1 MSFPEHAIVTIIDK
15 GSATPIDFSH
25 GTAIPIPLNTPLA
38 IAEFGLA
45 VEQGQIHNYATLTGA
60 VGIQSQTQSF
70 SGTPDKIVLQ
80 ISRRN
85 TTPASIPITI
95 FETHQTL
102 LGQGEEINMTFSF
115 TDGGNEVPIPTGY
128 HGYTLTVH
136 RESVEPIPSL
146 EPTIIGPIQFEGTS
160 YITDEPSSSGQCD
173 LTLCD
178 LSLEVRAVQNT
189 TSVTNN
195 TVDQINS
202 TTNQINSTLED
213 ACDANIVSIS
223 STDIVPNGYV
233 ITAPGHYCLAEHI
246 SYSNPTTPAI
256 TISSECVY
264 LDLNGYTIDL
274 TDTGFAGIAINGVAN
289 VQIKNGTIKNSS
301 RPVPA
306 DAFPFVSLNP
316 LVANPTSARGFGI
329 ALLAGSSNVIIE
341 DIVTDRV
348 FTGIG
353 NVGIVRQVDINR
365 CYMYNFGFEY
375 GASGSLNFRGTG
387 FTFANSVLG
396 IESINIRNCV
406 AEGLT
411 GQHGIAFRNVTT
423 GLISHC
429 IIKVGYNVVPSPAN
443 VNDRTHGIRLNTCNG
458 IDIKN
463 CKTDGGRQGI
473 VINSFCACIDCE
485 VINYTAI
492 GFQIGQNQSNSSL
505 IRCLATTTNIITP
518 ATGNAEFGVGIYL
531 IGAHHNLVE
540 DCQSTGNRLGTIQ
553 AGLSLTFNTT
563 PNFPSH
569 NTIRNC
575 SLWNNT
581 NGLVVGTSVTGAQST
596 NNTVRD
602 CNIWSNDTGIL
613 INGPS
618 TSNSFSDNV
627 INNNNNG
634 IVVDSN
640 ATSNSFRNN
649 VINHN
654 NNTGILI
661 NLAATSNS
669 FINNVIN
676 HNTVIGVND
685 ANPLNAN
692 TYTHNQ
698 AFENGPSS
706 GTVQTQQYTATV
718 EYQWDINTFPAVNP
732 SFANLWKSI

>member
-1 MSFPEHAIVTIIDK
+1 MSFPEHALVTIIDK
-15 GSATPIDFSH
+15 GSSTPIDFSH
-25 GTAIPIPLNTPLA
+25 GTAITIPLATPLA

-45 VEQGQIHNYATLTGA
+45 VEQGQIHNYATLTGT

-70 SGTPDKIVLQ
+70 SGTPDKIILQ

-102 LGQGEEINMTFSF
+102 LGQSEEINMGFSF

-128 HGYTLTVH
+128 HSYTLTIH
-136 RESVEPIPSL
+136 RESVEPIPFL
-146 EPTIIGPIQFEGTS
+146 EPRIIGPIQFEGTS

-195 TVDQINS
+195 TVNQINS
-202 TTNQINSTLED
+202 TTNQINSILED
-213 ACDANIVSIS
+213 DCDANVVSIS
-223 STDIVPNGYV
+223 SGDIVPNGYV

-246 SYSNPTTPAI
+246 SYSNATNPAI

-274 TDTGFAGIAINGVAN
+274 ADTGFAGIAVNGVAN

-316 LVANPTSARGFGI
+316 LIANPTSAQGFGI
-329 ALLAGSSNVIIE
+329 ALLAGSSNVLIE

-353 NVGIVRQVDINR
+353 NVGIVSQVDINR

-387 FTFANSVLG
+387 FTFANSTAG
-396 IESINIRNCV
+396 IESINIENCV

-411 GQHGIAFRNVTT
+411 GQHGIAYRNVKD
-423 GLISHC
+423 GLISYTTT
-429 IIKVGYNVVPSPAN
+429 KLGFNVVPSPGSIF
-443 VNDRTHGIRLNTCNG
+443 DRTFGIILNACVG
-458 IDIKN
+458 IAIKN
-463 CKTDGGRQGI
+463 CKTYGGRQGI
-473 VINSFCACIDCE
+473 VITSFCACIDCE
-485 VINYTAI
+485 AMDYSAI
-492 GFQIGQNQSNSSL
+492 GFQIGANNINSSL
-505 IRCLATTTNIITP
+505 IRCFATTTAAVRP
-518 ATGNAEFGVGIYL
+518 ATGNNEFGVGLYL
-531 IGAHHNLVE
+531 VGAHHNLVE
-540 DCQSTGNRLGTIQ
+540 DCQSTGNRLGSIA
-553 AGLSLTFNTT
+553 AGLSMNVSGGTIN
-563 PNFPSH
+563 PSD
-569 NTIRNC
+569 NTILNC

-581 NGLVVGTSVTGAQST
+581 NGLVIGVPTSTGNIT
-596 NNTVRD
+596 KNIIRNG
-602 CNIWSNDTGIL
+602 NIWSNDTGIL
-613 INGPS
+613 VSLGS
-618 TSNSFSDNV
+618 TGNSFIDNV
-627 INNNNNG
+627 ING
-634 IVVDSN
+634 
-640 ATSNSFRNN
+640 
-649 VINHN
+649 
-654 NNTGILI
+654 NTI
-661 NLAATSNS
+661 
-669 FINNVIN
+669 
-676 HNTVIGVND
+676 IGVND